1 MNMSRAPVN
10 ELVRACAQS
19 SNAGEWAE
27 FLGRCAPVAALVAI
41 RVARMW
47 QGGSVAP
54 STVDDIVQ
62 EVFVKLCEHERR
74 ILQDF
79 RPRGEDSFLA
89 LLRVITA
96 SVANDYFRRSFSE
109 KRGGKAVTTAF
120 DEEPLIGGPI
130 SPARESEV
138 QRVVL
143 FSEIDSKLNR
153 APGATAARDRILF
166 WLYYLQGLT
175 AEEIAALPG
184 WELTAKGVESAL
196 RRITAWLRKEF
207 EPRKRDSAIQPA
219 GEPG

>member
-1 MNMSRAPVN
+1 MSMSRAPVN

-19 SNAGEWAE
+19 PDAGEWAE
-27 FLGRCAPVAALVAI
+27 FLGQCAPVAALVAI

-47 QGGSVAP
+47 QGGSLVP
-54 STVDDIVQ
+54 STIDDIVQ

-74 ILQDF
+74 ILQEF
-79 RPRGEDSFLA
+79 GPRGDDSFLA

-96 SVANDYFRRSFSE
+96 SVANDYFRRHFSE
-109 KRGGKAVTTAF
+109 KRGGKTVTTAF
-120 DEEPLIGGPI
+120 DEPLIGIQAAPGKG
-130 SPARESEV
+130 SDV

-143 FSEIDSKLNR
+143 FAEIDSKLSR

-184 WELTAKGVESAL
+184 WDLSAKGVESAL
-196 RRITAWLRKEF
+196 RRITGWLRNELQ
-207 EPRKRDSAIQPA
+207 PRKTDSSIEPA